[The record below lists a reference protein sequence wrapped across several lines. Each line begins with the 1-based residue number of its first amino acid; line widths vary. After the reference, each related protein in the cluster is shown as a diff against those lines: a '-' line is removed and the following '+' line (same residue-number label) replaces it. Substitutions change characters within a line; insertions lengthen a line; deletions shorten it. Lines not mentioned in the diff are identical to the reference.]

1 MKNIPPLHLVTDDG
15 VLARQNIMS
24 VMQKVLEAGST
35 HLAVHIRGPTSSGR
49 KIHEL
54 VTRVRPIADMTGGS
68 LFLNDRVDIAL
79 TVRVDGLHLGQRSI
93 PVSVTR
99 DLMGHSLTVGA
110 SVHDENESI
119 SAKKQGADYA
129 FVGTLFRTPS
139 HHGISPHGAL
149 SLSKL
154 CSTVGGMPLLGIGGI
169 TPERVGSVLDA
180 GAKGVAVMRGIWDAQ
195 KPEDAVR
202 AYLSQLMMGQGEQ
215 S

>member
-1 MKNIPPLHLVTDDG
+1 MRNIPPLHLVTDDS
-15 VLARQNIMS
+15 VLARQSIMS

-35 HLAVHIRGPTSSGR
+35 HLAVHIRGPASSGR

-79 TVRVDGLHLGQRSI
+79 TVRVDGLHLGQRST

-99 DLMGHSLTVGA
+99 DLMGHSLTIGA
-110 SVHDENESI
+110 SVHDESESI
-119 SAKKQGADYA
+119 AAKEQGADYA
-129 FVGTLFRTPS
+129 FVGALFRTPS
-139 HHGISPHGAL
+139 HRGISPHGPL
-149 SLSKL
+149 FLSKL
-154 CSTVGGMPLLGIGGI
+154 RSTVRGMPLIGIGGI